1 MAMRLAFMGT
11 PAFSVPVLQA
21 LVEVGHEIAAVYSQ
35 PPRPSGRRGRVVL
48 PSPVQQAAQD
58 LGLPVFTPPSL
69 REPLVQ
75 QHFLDLQ
82 LDTAIVVAYGL
93 LLPPAILA
101 APKWGC
107 YNAHASLLPRWRG
120 AAPIQRAIMAGDKE
134 TGLMIM
140 KMDEGLDSGPVALS
154 QKIPINHDTT
164 AHILHDQLAQIAAS
178 LMVEAL
184 TKLEKNS
191 LNLTPQPQDGVTYA
205 DKITK
210 LETRID
216 WSKPARDI
224 DAMIRALTP
233 FPGAWCEMEIAG
245 QRERVKILGSRLELS
260 NEGAGGDFDVKNL
273 IVHCAGGEV
282 HLTKLQKA
290 GGKTLS
296 AEEFQRGHPVTAIF

>member
-11 PAFSVPVLQA
+11 PAFCVPVLEA
-21 LVEVGHEIAAVYSQ
+21 LVGARHEIAAVYSQ
-35 PPRPSGRRGRVVL
+35 PPRPRGRRGRVVL
-48 PSPVQQAAQD
+48 PSPVAQAAQD

-69 REPLVQ
+69 RDPQTQ
-75 QHFLDLQ
+75 QHFLDLK
-82 LDTAIVVAYGL
+82 LDAAVVVAYGL

-134 TGLMIM
+134 TGMMIM

-154 QKIPINHDTT
+154 QKIPLHQDTT
-164 AHILHDQLAQIAAS
+164 ADILHDKLVQIAAS

-184 TKLEKNS
+184 ERLENDS
-191 LNLTPQPQDGVTYA
+191 LTLTPQPQDGVTYA

-210 LETRID
+210 QETRID
-216 WSKPARDI
+216 WTKPARNI
-224 DAMIRALTP
+224 DAMIRAFTP

-245 QRERVKILGSRLELS
+245 QRERVKILGSHVKPLAE
-260 NEGAGGDFDVKNL
+260 NTHHGFDAKNL
-273 IVHCAGGEV
+273 AVTCDGGV
-282 HLTKLQKA
+282 VYLTKLQKA

-296 AEEFQRGHPVTAIF
+296 AEEFQRGNSVTVLL